1 MQNLNCP
8 KLPSYPDIFY
18 SAPPDPIAGFKGP
31 YMIPLR
37 EGRGRRERGEG
48 EGGERYGKVK
58 ARNPKG
64 WLTPHVPN
72 PGKYPCPRP
81 TDFLD

>member
-1 MQNLNCP
+1 
-8 KLPSYPDIFY
+8 
-18 SAPPDPIAGFKGP
+18 
-31 YMIPLR
+31 MIPLR

-72 PGKYPCPRP
+72 PEKYPGMGRP
-81 TDFLD
+81 CYHHHAFAMYYTSYNI